1 MECILRY
8 WVVEEYYSK
17 KCYVKNI
24 IYSQYS
30 KMLICLFFFIL
41 IYSVII

>member
-30 KMLICLFFFIL
+30 KTLICLFVFLFEYIL
-41 IYSVII
+41 L